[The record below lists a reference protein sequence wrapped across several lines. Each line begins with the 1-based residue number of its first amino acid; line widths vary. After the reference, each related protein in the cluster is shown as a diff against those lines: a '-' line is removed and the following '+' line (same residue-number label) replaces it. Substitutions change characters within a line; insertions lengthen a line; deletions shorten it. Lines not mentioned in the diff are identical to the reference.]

1 MAAYVLVDVNVTDP
15 DEYAGYRALSGA
27 SVEQYGGTF
36 VARGGAVE
44 VLEGAWQ
51 PGRVVVIEF
60 PSVMQAKTWYNSPEY
75 TEARAI
81 RQRASTGSMIVVE
94 GVMPQ

>member
-1 MAAYVLVDVNVTDP
+1 MAAYVIVDVNVTDS
-15 DEYAGYRALSGA
+15 DEYAHYRPLSGA
-27 SVEQYGGTF
+27 SVEQYGGRF
-36 VARGGAVE
+36 VARGGAVN

-60 PSVMQAKTWYNSPEY
+60 PSVEQARTWYNSPEY
-75 TEARAI
+75 TAARAI

-94 GVMPQ
+94 GVPT